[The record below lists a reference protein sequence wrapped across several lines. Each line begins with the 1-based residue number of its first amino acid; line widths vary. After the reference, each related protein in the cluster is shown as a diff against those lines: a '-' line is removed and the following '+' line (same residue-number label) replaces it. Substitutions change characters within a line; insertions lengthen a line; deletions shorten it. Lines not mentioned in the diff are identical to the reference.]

1 MKTSMLSTI
10 VSSTSM
16 SVVKTLMRPAV
27 LAFALPP
34 CVSACWV
41 EISSAEE
48 PAKITFEDH
57 IKPIFREHC
66 TSCHNNNAKKG
77 GLSLES
83 FQMTMTGGSS
93 GEVLVAGDLDSS
105 RLYALTAHK
114 EQPVMPPMQDR
125 IPQAKLD
132 LLKTW
137 IEQGMPENSG
147 SAIRKASSNASAI
160 MVSAAGRPE
169 GPPPMPAS
177 VLRQTPL
184 FTPKASAVSALAAS
198 PWSPLIA
205 VGGQLQVA
213 LYHAH
218 NGQLMGIIPF
228 PEGEPQSITFSRD
241 GRLILIGGGR
251 HSANGVAVLHDIQTG
266 NRIAKVGDELDIVL
280 AADIS
285 DDNRWIAVA
294 GPQKMVRVYDTLT
307 GALKWEQKK
316 HTDWIYSLRFSPDGL
331 LLATA
336 DRAAGLVIWETS
348 TGRMYADL
356 QGHKN
361 EIRSLAWRPDSGAVV
376 TASLD
381 GTLKIWDM
389 NESKLVKSWDAH
401 GGGASAIAICND
413 GTMVSTG
420 RDQKVK
426 VWDAAGNAAGEMPAL
441 AEAGLEVAIT
451 VDGTHVVA
459 GDWAGNVR
467 VWTRANPADEKRLSP
482 NPPTL
487 DASIAASKQRHSE
500 LAAAAEVAAKE
511 LAAHKAK
518 IEGLQ
523 QQIAQQQQVIASL
536 DPQIQ
541 AATVA
546 STELKNGVDQ
556 MEATKKTKQA
566 ELAAV
571 DQAIQA
577 KQAMQNQVATE
588 KKPLDDALAALQAQ
602 KANATDPASL
612 DPPIA
617 DATKA
622 AQDKA
627 NVLAQITNEL
637 NAMVADKAQR
647 EKEINELTTVQTAK
661 TQEYNAMIAKIT
673 EWNTTKTNAAA
684 QIDAW
689 TKEMAAAMEPMVA
702 AQGKSD
708 AANANV
714 VAALAWVQTL
724 ESDLARFQAMRTEFA
739 NKKAALDQAVAQGQT
754 EKQTA
759 EAAVAAMQPEMDT
772 VKATMATLEMQLA
785 ELQKRMMQIQ
795 EQKQGLENQRL
806 AQQKLIDAA
815 MEKMQK
821 IQGDLDSLAAQQQ
834 LFDASFKAP

>member
-1 MKTSMLSTI
+1 MKPNMIWHFHPSMRLLLAASIPCAIALSL
-10 VSSTSM
+10 VC
-16 SVVKTLMRPAV
+16 VNGFAV
-27 LAFALPP
+27 AM
-34 CVSACWV
+34 
-41 EISSAEE
+41 AEE
-48 PAKITFEDH
+48 PTKITFEDH

-132 LLKTW
+132 LIKTW

-147 SAIRKASSNASAI
+147 SAIRKASSNASAL
-160 MVSAAGRPE
+160 MVAATGRPE
-169 GPPPMPAS
+169 GPPPMPVS
-177 VLRQTPL
+177 ILRQTPL
-184 FTPKASAVSALAAS
+184 YTPKASAVSALAAS
-198 PWSPLIA
+198 PWSPLVA
-205 VGGQLQVA
+205 VGGQMQVS
-213 LYHAH
+213 LYHSH
-218 NGQLMGIIPF
+218 TGQLMGVIPF

-251 HSANGVAVLHDIQTG
+251 HSANGVAVLHEIETG

-294 GPQKMVRVYDTLT
+294 GPQKMVRVYNTLT
-307 GALKWEQKK
+307 GELKWEQKK

-336 DRAAGLVIWETS
+336 DRAAGLIIWETA
-348 TGRMYADL
+348 TGRLYADL

-361 EIRSLAWRPDSGAVV
+361 EIRGLAWRPDSSAVV

-381 GTLKIWDM
+381 GTLKLWDM
-389 NESKLVKSWDAH
+389 NESKLIKSWDAH
-401 GGGASAIAICND
+401 GGGAAAIAVCND

-426 VWDAAGNAAGEMPAL
+426 VWDSAGNAAGEMPAL

-451 VDGTHVVA
+451 VDGAHVAA

-467 VWTRANPADEKRLSP
+467 LWTRANPADEKRLSS

-487 DASIAASKQRHSE
+487 DMAIGSGKQRHAE
-500 LAAAAEVAAKE
+500 LTTVAQAAAKE
-511 LAAHKAK
+511 LGDHKTK
-518 IEGLQ
+518 VVSLQ
-523 QQIAQQQQVIASL
+523 KQIAESQQLIASL

-541 AATVA
+541 AATTA
-546 STELKNGVDQ
+546 ANELKTAADQ
-556 MEATKKTKQA
+556 LEATKKTKQA

-571 DQAIQA
+571 DQGVQA
-577 KQAMQNQVATE
+577 KQAMQNQLAAE
-588 KKPLDDALAALQAQ
+588 KKTLDDASAALQAQ

-612 DPPIA
+612 DQQIA
-617 DATKA
+617 DSNKA
-622 AQDKA
+622 IQDKA
-627 NVLAQITNEL
+627 NALAQVTAEL

-647 EKEINELTTVQTAK
+647 EKDINELTTVQNAK
-661 TQEYNAMIAKIT
+661 TQEYNGVMGKIA
-673 EWNTTKTNAAA
+673 EWNTTKTAAA
-684 QIDAW
+684 TQVEAW
-689 TKEMAAAMEPMVA
+689 TKEMAAAMEPMA
-702 AQGKSD
+702 ASQAKAD
-708 AANANV
+708 AANAS
-714 VAALAWVQTL
+714 VAAAATWVQVL
-724 ESDLARFQAMRTEFA
+724 EADIARFQSMRGEFA
-739 NKKAALDQAVAQGQT
+739 NKKTAIDQAVAQSQT

-759 EAAVAAMQPEMDT
+759 ETAFAAMQPDMDA
-772 VKATMATLEMQLA
+772 VKATMATLEMQIA
-785 ELQKRMMQIQ
+785 ELQKQMVQAQ
-795 EQKQGLENQRL
+795 EKKQGIDNQRS
-806 AQQKLIDAA
+806 ANQKLIDAA
-815 MEKMQK
+815 AEKLQK
-821 IQGDLDSLAAQQQ
+821 LQSDLDNLATQQQ
-834 LFDASFKAP
+834 LFDASFKTP

>member
-1 MKTSMLSTI
+1 MKPDMISYNHPRIGLRPGCDFLRLGLLVCICNAWLSI
-10 VSSTSM
+10 G
-16 SVVKTLMRPAV
+16 
-27 LAFALPP
+27 F
-34 CVSACWV
+34 
-41 EISSAEE
+41 AEE

-147 SAIRKASSNASAI
+147 SAIRKATSNASAI
-160 MVSAAGRPE
+160 MVAAAGRPE

-177 VLRQTPL
+177 ILRQTPL
-184 FTPKASAVSALAAS
+184 YTPKASAISALAAS

-205 VGGQLQVA
+205 VGGQMQVS

-218 NGQLMGIIPF
+218 TGQLLGVIPF

-251 HSANGVAVLHDIQTG
+251 HSANGVAVLHEIETG
-266 NRIAKVGDELDIVL
+266 NRIAKVGDELDVVL

-285 DDNRWIAVA
+285 DDNRWIALA
-294 GPQKMVRVYDTLT
+294 GPQKMVRVYNTLT
-307 GALKWEQKK
+307 GELKWEQKK

-336 DRAAGLVIWETS
+336 DRAAGLVIWETA
-348 TGRMYADL
+348 TGRLYADL
-356 QGHKN
+356 QGHKG
-361 EIRSLAWRPDSGAVV
+361 EIRSLAWRPDSSAVI

-413 GTMVSTG
+413 GMMVSTG

-426 VWDAAGNAAGEMPAL
+426 VWDAAGNAAGEMPPL

-451 VDGTHVVA
+451 VDGTHIAA

-467 VWTRANPADEKRLSP
+467 VWTRANPADEKRLAS

-487 DASIAASKQRHSE
+487 DLAIAAGKNRHAE
-500 LAAAAEVAAKE
+500 LTALAQAAAME
-511 LAAHKAK
+511 LGVHKTK
-518 IEGLQ
+518 IESLQ
-523 QQIAQQQQVIASL
+523 KQTAEQQQVIASL
-536 DPQIQ
+536 EPQIQ
-541 AATVA
+541 AATA
-546 STELKNGVDQ
+546 TSTELKNAVDQ
-556 MEATKKTKQA
+556 LEATKKTKQG

-571 DQAIQA
+571 DQGVQA
-577 KQAMQNQVATE
+577 KQAMQSQVAAE
-588 KKPLDDALAALQAQ
+588 QKQLEDAMAALQAQ
-602 KANATDPASL
+602 KATATDPASL
-612 DPPIA
+612 DQQIA
-617 DATKA
+617 DSTKA
-622 AQDKA
+622 VQDKA
-627 NVLAQITNEL
+627 NALAQITSEL
-637 NAMVADKAQR
+637 NAMIADKAQR
-647 EKEINELTTVQTAK
+647 EKELAELATVQNAK
-661 TQEYNAMIAKIT
+661 SQEYNATIAKIN
-673 EWNTTKTNAAA
+673 EWNTAKTNAAT
-684 QIDAW
+684 QVDAW
-689 TKEMAAAMEPMVA
+689 TKEMAAAMEPLAA
-702 AQGKSD
+702 AQVKSD
-708 AANANV
+708 SANANV
-714 VAALAWVQTL
+714 SSATLWIQTL

-739 NKKAALDQAVAQGQT
+739 NKKTALDQAVAQSQT

-759 EAAVAAMQPEMDT
+759 ESAVAAMQPDMDAI
-772 VKATMATLEMQLA
+772 KASMASLEMQIA
-785 ELQKRMMQIQ
+785 ELQKRMAQAQ
-795 EQKQGLENQRL
+795 EQKQGLDNQKIV
-806 AQQKLIDAA
+806 QQKQVDAA
-815 MEKMQK
+815 AEKMQK
-821 IQGDLDSLAAQQQ
+821 LQGDLDNLAAQQA
-834 LFDASFKAP
+834 LFDASFKTP